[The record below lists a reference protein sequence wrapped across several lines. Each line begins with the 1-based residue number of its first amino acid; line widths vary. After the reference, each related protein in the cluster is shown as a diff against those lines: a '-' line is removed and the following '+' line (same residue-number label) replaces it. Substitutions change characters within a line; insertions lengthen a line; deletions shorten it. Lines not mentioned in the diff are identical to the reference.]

1 MKSSSAITADIL
13 VVTLT
18 PGNVMMKDDAVYLDT
33 TVAELELKADKN
45 STEGSD
51 GNVSVTLF

>member
-1 MKSSSAITADIL
+1 
-13 VVTLT
+13 
-18 PGNVMMKDDAVYLDT
+18 MKDDAVYLDT